1 MNRSKSNKQQK
12 GLALILSL
20 LLMFVLVILGVA
32 GYNNTHVQER
42 SAGNI
47 RLQTVA
53 FEAASAGA
61 NNAINYFDD
70 HRDDGDVPDQLCG
83 ATGHAGWYD
92 AGTVEATGWVD
103 MGTVGGATLSQRM
116 YCLADAYPCS
126 AVDEAAGLCTPL
138 DRPVRSQLFVL
149 SRGEVTIDGDV
160 VAQRDVEVRL
170 EVGNPGGGP
179 GDGCTAI
186 CFPACDLGT
195 VEFPTSNAF
204 QVDGNGQPA
213 ITAGCPEAAD
223 EIIDAIR
230 ANRIGNYFGGI
241 EFAGPGSPWDSPAK
255 VELFR
260 LNLLAAATFAQ
271 GEGTCQTACTLG
283 GGLLSGPFV
292 DNGNS
297 SYGSVGDPQITYV
310 EGDAEFGGGISGAG
324 ILVVNGN
331 LNWNGTPN
339 FQGLILVLGGTFE
352 VIGGGTGGDHAGSV
366 VLLNTDGISFG
377 EVNADFTGGGTALY
391 KFDCNAMWA
400 AWDLL
405 DGAGKALWSPECN
418 VGPETVFE
426 AGPPEIVIASWRE
439 NLGWREC
446 DLEPDLP
453 QCEVE

>member
-1 MNRSKSNKQQK
+1 MNRNPLFKQQK
-12 GLALILSL
+12 GVALILSL

-47 RLQTVA
+47 RLQTQA

-61 NNAINYFDD
+61 NNAINFFDT
-70 HRDDGDVPDQLCG
+70 HKDDADVPDQLCG

-92 AGTVEATGWVD
+92 PGTGDMEATGWVN
-103 MGTVGGATLSQRM
+103 MGTVGDATLSQRM

-138 DRPVRSQLFVL
+138 DRPVRSQMFVL
-149 SRGEVTIDGDV
+149 SRGEVAIAGDV

-170 EVGNPGGGP
+170 EVGNPGGGL

-195 VEFPTSNAF
+195 VEFPTSNSF
-204 QVDGNGQPA
+204 EVDGNGLPA
-213 ITAGCPEAAD
+213 ITAGCPAAAN
-223 EIIDAIR
+223 EITAAIR
-230 ANRIGNYFGGI
+230 RNRIGNYYGGI
-241 EFAGPGSPWDSPAK
+241 EFASPGSPWDSPAK

-260 LNLLAAATFAQ
+260 LNLLAAAAAAQ
-271 GEGTCQTACTLG
+271 GAGTCQTACMLS
-283 GGLLSGPFV
+283 GGLLGDPFV

-297 SYGSVGDPQITYV
+297 DYGSVGDPQITYV

-331 LNWNGTPN
+331 LTWNGTPN

-366 VLLNTDGISFG
+366 VLLNTNGVLGGFG

-400 AWDLL
+400 AWELL
-405 DGAGKALWSPECN
+405 DASGQTMWSPECD
-418 VGPETVFE
+418 VGPATVFQ
-426 AGPPEIVIASWRE
+426 AGPPEMVIASWRE
-439 NLGWREC
+439 NIGWREIA
-446 DLEPDLP
+446 D
-453 QCEVE
+453 